1 MARSTAKTTA
11 AKKTA
16 AKKTTTAK
24 KTAAK
29 RPAQDTPSTSTAP
42 DQPNE
47 EAADQHPALDGKP
60 GVEVSERSTDQPKPD
75 TLTHRKDFVLLKREY
90 ESNDHAELHRANV
103 EATRQYLISQGMRPT
118 ADGKFTSAEDHPD
131 GVSVILHY
139 DVPVVPAVT
148 ATVDDE
154 GEAVVHAHVTLDDQ
168 HEREQ
173 ERRPL

>member
-1 MARSTAKTTA
+1 MTRSTAKTTA
-11 AKKTA
+11 AKTA
-16 AKKTTTAK
+16 AKKTTSAK

-29 RPAQDTPSTSTAP
+29 RPARDTPSTSTAP

-47 EAADQHPALDGKP
+47 EAADQFPALDGEP
-60 GVEVSERSTDQPKPD
+60 GVEVSERSADVTKAD

-90 ESNDHAELHRANV
+90 GSNDHDEMHRANV

-118 ADGKFTSAEDHPD
+118 ADGKFAGSDDHPD
-131 GVSVILHY
+131 GVSIILHY

>member
-1 MARSTAKTTA
+1 M
-11 AKKTA
+11 A

-24 KTAAK
+24 KASTAKKAPAR
-29 RPAQDTPSTSTAP
+29 RPARDTPSTSTAP
-42 DQPNE
+42 GQPNE

-60 GVEVSERSTDQPKPD
+60 GVEIAERSQDVHKASTNM
-75 TLTHRKDFVLLKREY
+75 HRKDFVLLQREY
-90 ESNDHAELHRANV
+90 GSNDKDEMHRANI

-118 ADGKFTSAEDHPD
+118 GDGKFAGEEDHPD

-154 GEAVVHAHVTLDDQ
+154 GEAVVHAYVTLDDQ
-168 HEREQ
+168 HDRKAERT
-173 ERRPL
+173 PM